1 MACVAFDLDCTLGFF
16 EIVNRL
22 ANLWS
27 TEHLTNPEQSRNNS
41 RLRISVTLR
50 QKLQR
55 ARETFAQ
62 SLLKDPSILKTVI
75 RPNLDA
81 LFLPLLEAKRTRL
94 LKTIIMYSNT
104 SSNYS
109 IELAKYL
116 IECIYQTRVFS
127 LEANYWHPLRQADAI
142 NYKAPKYVEPY
153 KTMETL
159 QKLFKKALHQKA
171 PIPVKNILF
180 VDDRI
185 PKHRLEENE
194 AEGLTYIVP
203 TPYAPVVTPQQRDYI
218 LFLAFNALV
227 SQGLTKNAEYL
238 NSGFCHRNIPYD
250 YTKIHR
256 VDGLTSLLE
265 YVRKSMD
272 DASDGSTWVPDT
284 RKLSSEVRAFL
295 HQVQPNGNVA
305 NDAK

>member
-16 EIVNRL
+16 EIVNPL

-27 TEHLTNPEQSRNNS
+27 TDHLTNPEQSRNNS

-62 SLLKDPSILKTVI
+62 SLLKDLSILKTVL
-75 RPNLDA
+75 RSNLDA
-81 LFLPLLEAKRTRL
+81 LFLPLLEAKRARL
-94 LKTIIMYSNT
+94 LKTIIIYSNT

-109 IELAKYL
+109 VQLAKYL
-116 IECIYQTRVFS
+116 IESIYQTNVFS
-127 LEANYWHPLRQADAI
+127 LEANHWHPLRAADFV
-142 NYKAPKYVEPY
+142 NQKNGKYVEPY

-171 PIPVKNILF
+171 PIPAKNILF

-203 TPYAPVVTPQQRDYI
+203 TPYAPAVTAEQRDYI

-238 NSGFCHRNIPYD
+238 NSGFCNRNIPYD

-256 VDGLTSLLE
+256 IDGLTPLLE

-272 DASDGSTWVPDT
+272 DASDGSTWVSDT